1 MKPDRRYQ
9 RQRDRLVDEIRKKG
23 ISDSD
28 VLAAVGRVQRHLFLD
43 NAFLHRAYEDVA
55 LPIGHRVTISQPFT
69 VAYQTS
75 LLGIKPGHRVLEIGT
90 GSGYQAAILCE
101 MGAQVFTIERI
112 RPLQARTA
120 ELLRSLGY
128 RAVCRYGDGVQGW
141 PAMAPFDGIVVTAG
155 AETVP
160 DDLLRQLRLPDTE
173 AMRAGGRLIIPI
185 GPRSHQRMMR
195 FTRSGDESWDD
206 EELDDFRF
214 VPLLDDTE

>member
-1 MKPDRRYQ
+1 MTNDRRFQ
-9 RQRDRLVDEIRKKG
+9 RQRDQLVDIIREKG
-23 ISDSD
+23 ITDSN
-28 VLAAVGRVQRHLFLD
+28 VLKAVGRVPRHRFLD
-43 NAFLHRAYEDVA
+43 NAFLHRAYEDEA

-75 LLGIKPGHRVLEIGT
+75 LLGVKPGHRVLEIGT

-112 RPLQARTA
+112 KPLQARTA

-128 RAVCRYGDGVQGW
+128 RAVCRFGDGVQGW
-141 PAMAPFDGIVVTAG
+141 PAMAPFDGIIVTAG

-160 DDLLRQLRLPDTE
+160 QDLLRQLRVPDPDT
-173 AMRAGGRLIIPI
+173 MGAGGRLVIPV
-185 GPRSHQRMMR
+185 GPRTHQRMMR
-195 FTRSGDESWDD
+195 FTRSGDDTWDD

-214 VPLLDDTE
+214 VPLLGDTE

>member
-1 MKPDRRYQ
+1 MKTDRRFQ
-9 RQRDRLVDEIRKKG
+9 RQRDHLVEVIREKG
-23 ISDSD
+23 ITDPG
-28 VLAAVGRVQRHLFLD
+28 VLAAVGRVPRHLYLD
-43 NAFLHRAYEDVA
+43 NAFLQRAYEDVA

-75 LLGIKPGHRVLEIGT
+75 LLGIKPGHRILEIGT

-112 RPLQARTA
+112 KPLQVRTA
-120 ELLRSLGY
+120 ELLRTLGY
-128 RAVCRYGDGVQGW
+128 RAVCRFGDGVQGW
-141 PAMAPFDGIVVTAG
+141 PSMGPFDGIVVTAG

-160 DDLLRQLRLPDTE
+160 VDLLRQLRLPDPDN
-173 AMRAGGRLIIPI
+173 MRAGGRLIVPI

-195 FTRSGDESWDD
+195 FTRSGEDSWDD
-206 EELDDFRF
+206 EELDDFHF